1 MLFRVDPTRDVPLS
15 GQIAACVRRGIAE
28 ETVRAGDRLPPARE
42 LATSLGVSVHTVLA
56 GYQQLRDEG
65 LIELRRSRGA
75 TVRAGVRAE
84 RAALVDMVR
93 QVVEAANRLD
103 LDEEELV
110 ALIRSVR
117 TSTPAQAVPGPA
129 PTGR

>member
-1 MLFRVDPTRDVPLS
+1 MLFRVDPSKDVPLG

-28 ETVRAGDRLPPARE
+28 ETVCAGERLPPARE

-65 LIELRRSRGA
+65 LIELRRGRGA

-84 RAALVDMVR
+84 QAALVDMVR

-110 ALIRSVR
+110 TLIRSVR
-117 TSTPAQAVPGPA
+117 TSTSAHAM
-129 PTGR
+129 R